1 MRILVVDDTPVN
13 LRVLTCALEA
23 LGFGADT
30 AADGAEAVEAARAAP
45 YDLIFMDLMMPKVS
59 GFEAARR
66 IRTETPP
73 GRPLGIVA
81 VSAAPE
87 LRGTPDFELAG
98 FDGFLAKPV
107 EIRRLAAYVLDALEG
122 RLGRQPAEVRRRRL
136 RTELA

>member
-23 LGFGADT
+23 LGFQADR
-30 AADGAEAVEAARAAP
+30 ASGGAEAVEAARAVP
-45 YDLIFMDLMMPKVS
+45 YDLVFMDLMMPGVS

-66 IRTETPP
+66 IRAETPADRSP
-73 GRPLGIVA
+73 GIVA

-87 LRGTPDFELAG
+87 LRGTSDFELAG

-122 RLGRQPAEVRRRRL
+122 RLGRQPLEVRRKRL
-136 RTELA
+136 RAELA